1 MYYNSG
7 SFFKKINNEVKVMKK
22 SLLLILAS
30 LFAIFALAGCAEEE
44 KNDTPA
50 PIPNTPVDLTKPE
63 TLNGNYEVTFFGSQV
78 TNVRDADPFVGSMA
92 NLFYISNNCDKAK
105 ELYPDVIGANG
116 KNNCTAEGQSTLLDG
131 KVVITVANNEMNI
144 ASRMQ
149 MEGGSVEMS
158 QVDKYQFTKYYKTND
173 LTTFSGTG
181 VTGWNYDD
189 VNNTPSAAS
198 TEFPES
204 PYTVSKLADGSIRI
218 DMTLVGKVVTGIATV
233 DAKNTIILKKVN
245 DDTTALAN
253 AIQKPFT
260 PAEPAN

>member
-1 MYYNSG
+1 
-7 SFFKKINNEVKVMKK
+7 MKK

-78 TNVRDADPFVGSMA
+78 TNVRDANPDNPFLGSMA
-92 NLFYISNNCDKAK
+92 DLFYISNNCDKAK

-173 LTTFSGTG
+173 LTRFSGTG

>member
-1 MYYNSG
+1 
-7 SFFKKINNEVKVMKK
+7 MKK

-50 PIPNTPVDLTKPE
+50 TTPNTPVDLTKPE

-78 TNVRDADPFVGSMA
+78 TNAPAGMEMFLSA
-92 NLFYISNNCDKAK
+92 AYISNDCVKAA
-105 ELYPDVIGANG
+105 ELYPDVIN
-116 KNNCTAEGQSTLLDG
+116 QSGLNQCNSESQATLLDG

-144 ASRMQ
+144 TSRMQ
-149 MEGGSVEMS
+149 MEGGIVELS
-158 QVDKYQFTKYYKTND
+158 PVDKYQFTKYYTTKD
-173 LTTFSGTG
+173 LTRFSGKG

-189 VNNTPSAAS
+189 VNNAPSAAS

-204 PYTVSKLADGSIRI
+204 PFEVTKLDDGSIRI
-218 DMTLVGKVVTGIATV
+218 DMTLVGKSVLGMAIVN
-233 DAKNTIILKKVN
+233 AKNTIILKKVN